1 MDILDDTVLV
11 EGDEVFDVKLS
22 GDRVSSV
29 SSVARVTIS
38 DDDAVEIGF
47 SPDGI

>member
-1 MDILDDTVLV
+1 M
-11 EGDEVFDVKLS
+11 KLS

-38 DDDAVEIGF
+38 DDAVEIGF
-47 SPDGI
+47 SPDEYRVMRMPVVLS